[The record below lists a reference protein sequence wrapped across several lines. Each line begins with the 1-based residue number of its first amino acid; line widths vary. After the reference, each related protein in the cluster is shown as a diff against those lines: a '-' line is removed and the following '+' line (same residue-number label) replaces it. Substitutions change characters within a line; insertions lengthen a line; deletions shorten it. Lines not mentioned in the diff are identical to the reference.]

1 MLEFAEGGEINGNT
15 LDDVDRM
22 TVKELRVALRE
33 TTAIVCSLTLKSGFV
48 VIGKAACFSHDIF
61 DEQMGCEL
69 AYQDAIRHLWELE
82 AYRLKENAVMQKVEV

>member
-1 MLEFAEGGEINGNT
+1 MSLKITPQEIENKI
-15 LDDVDRM
+15 DKADYH
-22 TVKELRVALRE
+22 RVGE

-69 AYQDAIRHLWELE
+69 AYQDAIRHLWGLE
-82 AYRLKENAVMQKVEV
+82 AYRLKENAVMQKVEG

>member
-1 MLEFAEGGEINGNT
+1 M
-15 LDDVDRM
+15 
-22 TVKELRVALRE
+22 
-33 TTAIVCSLTLKSGFV
+33 
-48 VIGKAACFSHDIF
+48 IGKAACFSHDIF